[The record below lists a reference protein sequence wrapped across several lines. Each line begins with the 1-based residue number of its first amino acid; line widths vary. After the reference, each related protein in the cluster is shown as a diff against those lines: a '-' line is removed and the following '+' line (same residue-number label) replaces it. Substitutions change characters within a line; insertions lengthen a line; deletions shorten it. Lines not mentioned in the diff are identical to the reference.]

1 MGGIT
6 SIHHLMHCGIHSNH
20 ILNRTLLHNS
30 PPASNTFTV
39 TKPKEIHLTNSSRE
53 ILFLEFFFFSALQ
66 KHIAVDIYG
75 KCGTLKCS
83 RSDENACWR
92 QVNADYFFYLSFE
105 NSICADYV
113 TEKFFNAMNQSVVPV
128 VLGGANYGQ
137 MAPPQ
142 SVIDVWKD
150 YRNDPGQ
157 LAKVLQN
164 LIDDKQSYAQYFW
177 WKDFYRISDFN
188 PARHFCQIC
197 EKLHQ
202 KEATT
207 HSSYQDLEEWWEH
220 SARCKKVHVR
230 NRN

>member
-1 MGGIT
+1 M
-6 SIHHLMHCGIHSNH
+6 
-20 ILNRTLLHNS
+20 
-30 PPASNTFTV
+30 
-39 TKPKEIHLTNSSRE
+39 
-53 ILFLEFFFFSALQ
+53 
-66 KHIAVDIYG
+66 DIYG

-230 NRN
+230 NRNWNKYIPELWLISILFKVPMLPSNWPPLG